1 MTMIT
6 IKTNTVKECG
16 DYDKMCT
23 TVEIEG
29 NSVIIKE
36 EIKTLLQY
44 CKKDARLRGVVI
56 CAIQEVLH
64 DN

>member
-1 MTMIT
+1 MIT
-6 IKTNTVKECG
+6 IKTEKVKTCN

-29 NSVIIKE
+29 NGVVIKE

-44 CKKDARLRGVVI
+44 CKKDEGLRACVI
-56 CAIQEVLH
+56 TAISEALH

>member
-6 IKTNTVKECG
+6 IKTDVVKECG

-23 TVEIEG
+23 TVEIDGEY
-29 NSVIIKE
+29 VIIKE
-36 EIKTLLQY
+36 EIKTLLQR
-44 CKKDARLRGVVI
+44 CKKDERLRGIVI
-56 CAIQEVLH
+56 RAIQEVLH

>member
-1 MTMIT
+1 MIT
-6 IKTNTVKECG
+6 IKTEKVKTCS

-29 NSVIIKE
+29 DGVVIQE
-36 EIKTLLQY
+36 EIKTLLQH
-44 CKKDARLRGVVI
+44 CKKDERLRSIVI
-56 CAIQEVLH
+56 CAITEVLH